1 LSRFRSSWLTLSV
14 TRGLDPR
21 VHPFHKKM
29 DCRVKPGSDAELDQ
43 SGWNLGYAT
52 NKIKFQARERNLQSL
67 TSLMEWLQATSLA
80 VFIHKTSWA
89 FTTVELVHVIAV
101 ALVVG
106 TIAIVDLRLLGLVS
120 AKRPFTELS
129 RAVLPYTWAAF
140 VLAVAAGSLLFI
152 SQATKYFASP
162 VFWIK
167 MSLIVLAGINML
179 IFELITA
186 RGAQKWNLD
195 PTPPLPARL
204 AGAISLTCWALVVAF
219 GRWISFTLP
228 Q

>member
-1 LSRFRSSWLTLSV
+1 
-14 TRGLDPR
+14 
-21 VHPFHKKM
+21 
-29 DCRVKPGSDAELDQ
+29 
-43 SGWNLGYAT
+43 
-52 NKIKFQARERNLQSL
+52 LQSL
-67 TSLMEWLQATSLA
+67 NSLMEWLQATSVA
-80 VFIHKTSWA
+80 VFIHKTPWA

-101 ALVVG
+101 SLVVG
-106 TIAIVDLRLLGLVS
+106 TIAIVDLRLLGLIS

-140 VLAVAAGSLLFI
+140 VLAVAAGSLLFM

-167 MSLIVLAGINML
+167 MSIIVLAGINML

-204 AGAISLTCWALVVAF
+204 AGGISITCWALVVAF